1 MLEIFNILRSGERI
15 NPLNKNNCA
24 NFSGDKSTMNLS
36 GEYIFWENTEQNEVK
51 SGSRPR
57 RRI

>member
-24 NFSGDKSTMNLS
+24 NFSSDKSTMNLS